1 MEVIPSSSRLLLWFI
16 TSLFVLL
23 LSRAHSVVQ
32 EPLTYLEFVTNPSME
47 ILPRDRF
54 EKTSIIRRDIYDDS
68 SLRHDDSLR
77 IQFIAFNRTFSIHLE
92 PNLDLFHPEA
102 TIVIHH
108 SNNTKTTTRLRPED
122 HRLYKGVLL
131 DIDSTDTRLSED
143 TIGLRRRSLSEELSY
158 SSGVLGWARIQVHDD
173 GGKNNRHPLF
183 EGTFSLNNELYSI
196 KSTENFKIT
205 QFKDDPEIP
214 NPSARHPVHRSAT
227 MVIYRDS
234 DIKNT
239 KRSLQDE
246 SLVGSCAMDDIVSVE
261 NRRRD
266 RIIGSND
273 WKSGQLKPWWNTFS
287 IGDHT
292 LTKRDLTGC
301 PTGRKIAYMAFT
313 NYNSPDAA
321 RKQIL
326 QDWGTASAVYEKTFN
341 VTLGLIKIEILN
353 KNCPTTPDPAYP
365 FNRLCDESYTIND
378 RLNDFSGWR
387 GKTPDD
393 GASLWHLMSKC
404 NTGTKVGV
412 AWLGQLCQT
421 KATQQDQGQL
431 GKATV
436 SGTGVSTIVKDEWK
450 VVAHEVGHGFGAIHD
465 CLNENCPCNN
475 CGCCPLSSTVCS
487 ANNQYLMNPTS
498 NVVTDQFSPC
508 SITDICQ
515 ALPNIGGCLEDPGT
529 KSILSQSMCGN
540 GLKEDNEECDCGTSD
555 DCANDP
561 CCDGATCK
569 LKSNAVCA
577 DKNDMCCRNC
587 QYKPANEICR
597 PAGSNNCDISE
608 VCSGTSGVC
617 PPDKHVEDGTTCAPN
632 LACAGGQCT
641 SRDNQCLLRGSR
653 MGITKACSAL
663 SDTSC
668 TISCANPNDTNS
680 CLQMSGYF
688 VDGTPCGFG
697 GKCNKGQ
704 CDSGSIGNT
713 LSSWFNQNKKIA
725 IPIVAIIGSL
735 LLCCLI
741 QCAYRC
747 CKRRRPQTS
756 KLRVPSLPPDDRYSS
771 SNNYS
776 NYNYNNNYGNSYNTH
791 NGSNWVDPTPY
802 NGYEGRSAPP
812 MPTPT
817 PAHQQQR
824 SRSPDYTYAGTGLIH
839 PLPLQSSQRPTVF
852 DRSQVSPVSPVS
864 PRSMNLRSPSSPS
877 SPNSNSSRN
886 QFVDETLYNGQRT
899 YNYPISDET
908 LYNGQRTYNYPT
920 NNDRQYPYRRQ

>member
-1 MEVIPSSSRLLLWFI
+1 MEVMPSSSRLLLWFI
-16 TSLFVLL
+16 TSLFALL
-23 LSRAHSVVQ
+23 LARAHSVVP

-47 ILPRDRF
+47 VLPRDHLA
-54 EKTSIIRRDIYDDS
+54 KTSIIRRDIYEDS

-102 TIVIHH
+102 TITVHH

-131 DIDSTDTRLSED
+131 DIDSTDNRLNED
-143 TIGLRRRSLSEELSY
+143 IIGLRRRSLSEELSY
-158 SSGVLGWARIQVHDD
+158 SSGVLGWARIQIHDD
-173 GGKNNRHPLF
+173 GGVTQYSKNNRHPTF

-196 KSTENFKIT
+196 KSIENFKLS

-214 NPSARHPVHRSAT
+214 NPSARHHVHRSAT

-234 DIKNT
+234 DVKNS
-239 KRSLQDE
+239 KRSLQD
-246 SLVGSCAMDDIVSVE
+246 VGSCAMDDIVSVQ

-266 RIIGSND
+266 RIIGSNND
-273 WKSGQLKPWWNTFS
+273 WQSGQLKPWWS
-287 IGDHT
+287 IGDH
-292 LTKRDLTGC
+292 LLAKRDLTGC
-301 PTGRKIAYMAFT
+301 PTGRKIAYMASAADCTYVT

-326 QDWGTASAVYEKTFN
+326 QDWGSASAVYEKTFN
-341 VTLGLIKIEILN
+341 VTLGLIKMEILDQ
-353 KNCPTTPDPAYP
+353 NCPQTPNSTYP
-365 FNRLCDESYTIND
+365 FNRQCDDSYTIND
-378 RLNDFSGWR
+378 RLNDFSQWR
-387 GKTPDD
+387 GTFPDD

-431 GKATV
+431 GQAIV

-465 CLNENCPCNN
+465 CLPENCPCNN
-475 CGCCPLSSTVCS
+475 CGCCPLSDTVCS
-487 ANNQYLMNPTS
+487 ANNQYIMNPTS

-508 SITDICQ
+508 SITDVCQ
-515 ALPNIGGCLEDPGT
+515 SLPNIGGCLEDPGT

-540 GLKEDNEECDCGTSD
+540 GLKEDNEECDCGTSA

-561 CCDGATCK
+561 CCDGTTCK
-569 LKSNAVCA
+569 LKGNAVCD
-577 DKNDMCCRNC
+577 DKNDMCCSNC
-587 QYKPANEICR
+587 QYKPVNEVCR
-597 PAGSNNCDISE
+597 PASSNCDIAE
-608 VCSGTSGVC
+608 VCNGTSGDC

-653 MGITKACSAL
+653 MGITKACSTL
-663 SDTSC
+663 TDPSC

-697 GKCNKGQ
+697 GRCNKGQ

-713 LSSWFNQNKKIA
+713 LSSWINQNKKIA
-725 IPIVAIIGSL
+725 IPIIVILGSL
-735 LLCCLI
+735 LLCCII

-747 CKRRRPQTS
+747 CNRRRPQTS
-756 KLRVPSLPPDDRYSS
+756 KLRVPSLPPDDGYSR

-776 NYNYNNNYGNSYNTH
+776 NYNYNNYNNSYGAR

-802 NGYEGRSAPP
+802 NGYEGGSAPP
-812 MPTPT
+812 MPTPI

-824 SRSPDYTYAGTGLIH
+824 SRSPDYAYAGTGLIH
-839 PLPLQSSQRPTVF
+839 SLPPQSSQRPNVF
-852 DRSQVSPVSPVS
+852 DRPQVSP
-864 PRSMNLRSPSSPS
+864 MQRSPSSPS
-877 SPNSNSSRN
+877 SPNPDSSRS
-886 QFVDETLYNGQRT
+886 RT
-899 YNYPISDET
+899 YNYPSN
-908 LYNGQRTYNYPT
+908 YPSNYPNNYPT
-920 NNDRQYPYRRQ
+920 NNDRQNPYRRQ